1 MLDFGVEGATGGH
14 AHCTVELV
22 KPTAIAAAVL
32 LIMAKFYM
40 FEKLLAKMI
49 RCSVFKHS
57 LMHYQADKSLTN
69 RHSHAV
75 VRLSKMLVTAR
86 DECGTRKSNNKKTN
100 RL

>member
-49 RCSVFKHS
+49 RCSIFKHS
-57 LMHYQADKSLTN
+57 LMHYQADRSLTN
-69 RHSHAV
+69 KHSHAV
-75 VRLSKMLVTAR
+75 VRLSKIQITTSDV
-86 DECGTRKSNNKKTN
+86 CGAGKSNSKKNN
-100 RL
+100 RR